1 MNYVL
6 YILSLCKKVKVM
18 KFNIVAVLFLSVSM
32 LTSCVSKKKYAEM
45 TANYDKCTEDLKKT
59 DLQNGQLAVKVDG
72 LERELN
78 NANKQMD
85 ILQQSLNACL
95 QNANQGSTNIT
106 KLLEEIDKSNAYIKK
121 LVESKFKNDSLNLY
135 ISNRLKRSLDN
146 LDDQDVD
153 VKVQK
158 GVVFISLSDKMLYK
172 SGSYEILPTAE
183 TVLAKVAKIVNDYKD
198 YDVLVE
204 GHTDTDPYK
213 GAGVIKDNWD
223 LSALRATAVV
233 RMLQDKFSVAPARM
247 TAGGRSE
254 FVPVA
259 TNNTDAGKAKNR
271 RTVIIVLPK
280 LDQFLKLME
289 DAPVEK

>member
-1 MNYVL
+1 MHSMC
-6 YILSLCKKVKVM
+6 YICAIKVKVM
-18 KFNIVAVLFLSVSM
+18 KINIIASLFLSLSM

-59 DLQNGQLAVKVDG
+59 DLQNGQLAVRVDG

-85 ILQQSLNACL
+85 VLQKSLDACL

-106 KLLEEIDKSNAYIKK
+106 KLLEEIDKSNVYIKK

-135 ISNRLKRSLDN
+135 ISNSLKRSLDN
-146 LDDQDVD
+146 LNDEDVD
-153 VKVQK
+153 IEVQK

-183 TVLAKVAKIVNDYKD
+183 TVLAKVAKIVNDYND

-204 GHTDTDPYK
+204 GHTDNDPYK
-213 GAGVIKDNWD
+213 GTGVIKDNWD

-233 RMLQDKFSVAPARM
+233 RMLQDKFNVAPSRM

-259 TNNTDAGKAKNR
+259 SNNTVDGKSKNR

-280 LDQFLKLME
+280 LDQFLKLMN
-289 DAPVEK
+289 DAPVKK

>member
-1 MNYVL
+1 
-6 YILSLCKKVKVM
+6 M
-18 KFNIVAVLFLSVSM
+18 KINIIASLFLSLSM

-59 DLQNGQLAVKVDG
+59 DLQNGQLAVRVDG

-85 ILQQSLNACL
+85 VLQKSLDACL

-106 KLLEEIDKSNAYIKK
+106 KLLEEIDKSNVYIKK

-135 ISNRLKRSLDN
+135 ISNSLKRSLDN
-146 LDDQDVD
+146 LNDEDVD
-153 VKVQK
+153 IEVQK

-183 TVLAKVAKIVNDYKD
+183 TVLAKVAKIVNDYND

-204 GHTDTDPYK
+204 GHTDNDPYK
-213 GAGVIKDNWD
+213 GTGVIKDNWD

-233 RMLQDKFSVAPARM
+233 RMLQDKFNVAPSRM

-259 TNNTDAGKAKNR
+259 SNNTVDGKSKNR

-280 LDQFLKLME
+280 LDQFLKLMN
-289 DAPVEK
+289 DAPVKK